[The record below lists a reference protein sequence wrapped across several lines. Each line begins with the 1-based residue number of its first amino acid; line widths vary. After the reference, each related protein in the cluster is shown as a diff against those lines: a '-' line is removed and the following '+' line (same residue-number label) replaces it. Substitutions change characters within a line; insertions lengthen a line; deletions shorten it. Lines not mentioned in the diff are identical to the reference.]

1 MSRLATSFVLGYHGC
16 EHSIGVRAV
25 NGEIDLLHSRRNYD
39 WLGPGAYFWESDP
52 HRALEWAQE
61 RVKEGRYRRAAVV
74 GAVIGE
80 MSLLL
85 GTRHS
90 ATVEASQPTRL
101 RFVANGNALLDRDPA
116 FAKLVAIGLAERL
129 ALLTTYLADLTQ
141 QHGDAP
147 GLSML
152 STVLGQL
159 EQRAPDP
166 DTTDTGF
173 TPGDQAR

>member
-1 MSRLATSFVLGYHGC
+1 MAVDALALTAHLPEVSLEPGDVVVREGGTSSSLWILVSGALR
-16 EHSIGVRAV
+16 VRKGDVIV
-25 NGEIDLLHSRRNYD
+25 NTIDQ
-39 WLGPGAYFWESDP
+39 P
-52 HRALEWAQE
+52 
-61 RVKEGRYRRAAVV
+61 